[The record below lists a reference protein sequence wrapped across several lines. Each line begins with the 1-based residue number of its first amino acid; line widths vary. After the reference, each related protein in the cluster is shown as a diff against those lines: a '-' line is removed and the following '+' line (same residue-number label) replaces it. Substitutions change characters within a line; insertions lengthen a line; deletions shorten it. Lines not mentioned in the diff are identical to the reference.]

1 MEPVRAN
8 APATGESILATVLQ
22 TLSEMI
28 IDWEREYSGEL
39 GPDTY
44 LVSELG
50 FSSMDLVMLVVEIQ
64 QIYQRYDLPW
74 ERLFAPDGRY
84 VDDVQVGQVVDFLS
98 RHLVSHHEGAGEAER
113 S

>member
-1 MEPVRAN
+1 MESARAGAPVTR
-8 APATGESILATVLQ
+8 ESIVATVVAR
-22 TLSEMI
+22 LSEMM

-64 QIYQRYDLPW
+64 QCYHRHDLPW
-74 ERLFAPDGRY
+74 EDLFAPDGRY
-84 VDDVQVGQVVDFLS
+84 VDDVQVAQIADFLN
-98 RHLVSHHEGAGEAER
+98 RHLVSREGVGGAEGG
-113 S
+113 